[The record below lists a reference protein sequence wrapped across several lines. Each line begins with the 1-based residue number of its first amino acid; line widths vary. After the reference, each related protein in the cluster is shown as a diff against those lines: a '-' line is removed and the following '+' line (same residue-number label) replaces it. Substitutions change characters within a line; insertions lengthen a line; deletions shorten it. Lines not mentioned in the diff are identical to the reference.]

1 MEAGFYVTMGGPES
15 GALATTEQTS
25 ATEAS
30 ACSEPYWNPLRR
42 ELEAWLGR
50 YSPDLVDIYRGAL
63 KILFDS
69 EFPARLRFVSH
80 AVREIRN
87 RVPDAITGTRPKRVE
102 YVNDCDRILARWRRA
117 GLPLDGTIPAVVI
130 VTGGASTARVEV
142 PKPIYSQIADLLRE
156 HSDARETKR
165 QRAQRMYQALN
176 PTEISTSEVP
186 SVVVHEWFEA
196 TEWAVERVHLPI
208 PSRASEDTEAAS
220 VEEESFASTGE
231 GAPSIVSED
240 QLQPRFEL
248 FEHALGAL
256 IRTFFATTQ
265 ELDEILQEANS

>member
-1 MEAGFYVTMGGPES
+1 MGGPES
-15 GALATTEQTS
+15 GALATTKQT
-25 ATEAS
+25 AAIEAS
-30 ACSEPYWNPLRR
+30 ACSESYWNPLRR

-63 KILFDS
+63 KILFHP

-102 YVNDCDRILARWRRA
+102 YVNNCDRMLARWQRA
-117 GLPLDGTIPAVVI
+117 GLPLDGTIPAVV
-130 VTGGASTARVEV
+130 VTAGASTARVEI
-142 PKPIYSQIADLLRE
+142 PRPIYAQIATLLRE
-156 HSDARETKR
+156 HSDSRETKR
-165 QRAQRMYQALN
+165 QRAQRMYQVLN

-186 SVVVHEWFEA
+186 SVVVDEWFEV
-196 TEWAVERVHLPI
+196 TEWAVERVHLPR
-208 PSRASEDTEAAS
+208 PSQASEAAGA
-220 VEEESFASTGE
+220 EEESFASTGE
-231 GAPSIVSED
+231 GGPSIVSED

-256 IRTFFATTQ
+256 IRTFFATTR
-265 ELDEILQEANS
+265 ELDEILEETNS